1 MDPLTALAAL
11 LPLGIEAG
19 KGLIQRFIA
28 PDQVKPVTHE
38 DAMAARRLDLEFFQ
52 SMQGGEGASYP
63 WVGAVRQLQR
73 SAFAAVVVLVWA
85 HQASTGQVTDAVTN
99 MSAAVGFYLFGGRSL
114 FYIKGGKS

>member
-28 PDQVKPVTHE
+28 PDQVKAVTHE
-38 DAMAARRLDLEFFQ
+38 DAMAARRLDLEFFHA
-52 SMQGGEGASYP
+52 MQGGEGASYP

-73 SAFAAVVVLVWA
+73 PAFAAVVVMVWA
-85 HQASTGQVTDAVTN
+85 YQASSGTVNDTVTN
-99 MSAAVGFYLFGGRSL
+99 MAAAVGFYQIGRAHV
-114 FYIKGGKS
+114 